1 MSRRQPRP
9 KWLNRSRKRI
19 PMRSLRKNRTK
30 QEVSYIGPD
39 CPLPLATSTSLQQ
52 QNLPHAIEP
61 TQSFNRVMSGI
72 ILPLDPLLQRAVAIP
87 DTEMD
92 APPDD
97 TQTGNSGTNDFTPG
111 ADDPDEMRSSTH
123 TPHPNPLHT
132 NHSPLTSLTQYAAGI
147 VTSKKLS
154 ASSDQELHQ
163 FATASEAEREMMTY
177 GICAEIRD
185 GINAIV
191 SRMGAATIHPDLMK
205 CIKSRSAAGF
215 FSPEIGSY
223 TAPAGAKRAK
233 DLQNSIY

>member
-1 MSRRQPRP
+1 MRP
-9 KWLNRSRKRI
+9 
-19 PMRSLRKNRTK
+19 LRKNRTK

-39 CPLPLATSTSLQQ
+39 CPLPLATSTYLQQ
-52 QNLPHAIEP
+52 QYLPHAIEP
-61 TQSFNRVMSGI
+61 TQSFNEVMSGI

-97 TQTGNSGTNDFTPG
+97 TQTGNFGTNDFTPG
-111 ADDPDEMRSSTH
+111 ADDPDEMRSPAH
-123 TPHPNPLHT
+123 TPHPNPPPT
-132 NHSPLTSLTQYAAGI
+132 NHSPQASLTQYAAGI
-147 VTSKKLS
+147 VASKKLS

-191 SRMGAATIHPDLMK
+191 SRMGAATIHPDLMV
-205 CIKSRSAAGF
+205 
-215 FSPEIGSY
+215 
-223 TAPAGAKRAK
+223 
-233 DLQNSIY
+233 